1 MLGKYV
7 RVRVTKPIRSQ
18 SEQYGFE
25 YGLNFG
31 VLEGGRK
38 FDNREIRGA
47 FIMGINRPV
56 RTFDGRV
63 IAVANRVGEQ
73 ERYLVVAPKSTRF
86 IDTQIREALCFLGDD
101 ADLELECLY
110 ERSCGA
116 VVYRIIH
123 DELRFLLIKNRRSSH
138 WGFPKG
144 HMEKGETPEQTA
156 AREVL
161 EETGIHIRIV
171 PDFSYKSEYT
181 IQGKVEKSVIL
192 FLAGTRDVQTIIQRE
207 EIDDYIWLNY
217 DRAVDMLR
225 FDNDKMIL
233 TKAKEYLLE
242 HKLVENVTV

>member
-7 RVRVTKPIRSQ
+7 RVRVTKPIFSQ

-31 VLEGGRK
+31 TVEGGRQ
-38 FDNREIRGA
+38 FDNKNIRGA
-47 FIMGINRPV
+47 FIMGIARPV

-63 IAVANRVGEQ
+63 IATVHKDGEPGF
-73 ERYLVVAPKSTRF
+73 YIVVAPKSTRF
-86 IDTQIREALCFLGDD
+86 IDTQIREAIAFAMQDCTY
-101 ADLELECLY
+101 ELSCLY

-123 DELRFLLIKNRRSSH
+123 DELRFLLIKNKRSAH

-144 HMEKGETPEQTA
+144 HVEMGETFEQTA
-156 AREVL
+156 CREVL
-161 EETGIHIRIV
+161 EETGIHIRIL

-181 IQGKVEKSVIL
+181 IQGKVEKSVII
-192 FLAGTRDVQTIIQRE
+192 FLAGTKDVQTVIQRE

-217 DRAVDMLR
+217 DRAVEMLR

-233 TKAKEYLLE
+233 TNAKNFLLDRKIVE
-242 HKLVENVTV
+242 HVTV